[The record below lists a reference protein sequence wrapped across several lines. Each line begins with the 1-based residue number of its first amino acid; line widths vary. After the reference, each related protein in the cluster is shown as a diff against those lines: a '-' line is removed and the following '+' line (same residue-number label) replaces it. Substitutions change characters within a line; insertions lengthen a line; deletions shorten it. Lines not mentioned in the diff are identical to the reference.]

1 MRGVNA
7 IEPRQLQ
14 SKPANVNYPVGLIRT
29 IAIVMVIL
37 VHASF
42 FPYRIPGEI
51 TPTVIVNWFTADVFG
66 AIGYLG
72 VPLFVM
78 LSGALLLN
86 PTKADEPMGVFFKK
100 RFNRI
105 GLPLIF
111 WTAVYFIWS
120 FSVWEKPVTLL
131 NIGQGLISGSYPIL
145 WFLYLL
151 VGLYLVTPILRTLV
165 KHIDRKK
172 FRFLLAIWFVGTI
185 SVSLVH
191 TFTNFTYNPLMF
203 VITDW
208 VGFFLLGIY
217 LTKTKIHSTIAYL
230 GLIFGMLVAI
240 VGDWFLTASIG
251 EQYTGY
257 FHGYLSFNMIIAS
270 AALFLILIRI
280 PHSRIYSG
288 NIKINRL
295 IKWIEHNTLPI
306 YLVHIIV
313 LESLHLGLLG
323 FYLPYTNNLLVDV
336 PLITLVTFTLT
347 AAIVY
352 PLKKIPYVMK
362 LIG

>member
-313 LESLHLGLLG
+313 LESLHLGLLC
-323 FYLPYTNNLLVDV
+323 FSFPYTNNLLVDV